1 MPLPALANWDPT
13 RTALHQAA
21 QVVGAIRKVDAAPL
35 PNYLQLALEVV
46 PQGVT
51 SGPLAP
57 SIGGELVLNFAE
69 RAIVYTSPDR
79 LTIDT
84 VPLEGL
90 TQVTLLDAVLMVMEK
105 SGHPVQVDRSKITG
119 QEALQVHPDAAHEYN
134 EALFKIYLGFARFKA
149 RLFGPMS
156 RMVVWPHG
164 FDLSFLWFTHGL
176 DESNDPHMNFGF
188 SPGSPGFARPYVY
201 AYAHP
206 KPPGMFDVELP
217 QGARW
222 NTDPW
227 TGIALDYDALAV
239 EADIESVI
247 EKSLLQIHTAIS
259 PLMG

>member
-1 MPLPALANWDPT
+1 MPLPALANWDTT
-13 RTALHQAA
+13 RTGLHQAA
-21 QVVGAIRKVDAAPL
+21 QVVGAIRKVDATPL
-35 PNYLQLALEVV
+35 PNYLHLALEVV
-46 PQGVT
+46 PQGIT

-57 SIGGELVLNFAE
+57 SIGGELVLNFTE
-69 RAIVYTSPDR
+69 RAIIYSSPEGS
-79 LTIDT
+79 TTT
-84 VPLEGL
+84 VPLEDH
-90 TQVTLLDAVLMVMEK
+90 TQVSLLDAVLAAMEK

-119 QEALQVHPDAAHEYN
+119 QETLQVHPDAAREYTQ
-134 EALFKIYLGFARFKA
+134 ALFKIYMGFARFKA

-188 SPGSPGFARPYVY
+188 SPGSPGFARPYIY

-206 KPPGMFDVELP
+206 KPAGMFDVELP
-217 QGARW
+217 QGTRW

-227 TGIALDYDALAV
+227 TGIALDYDVLVV
-239 EADIESVI
+239 EDDIESVI
-247 EKSLLQIHTAIS
+247 EKALLQIHTAIS

>member
-1 MPLPALANWDPT
+1 MPLPALANWDST
-13 RTALHQAA
+13 RTGLHQAA
-21 QVVGAIRKVDAAPL
+21 QVVGAIRKVDAAVL
-35 PNYLQLALEVV
+35 PNFLHIALEVV

-57 SIGGELVLNFAE
+57 SVGGELVLNFAE
-69 RAIVYTSPDR
+69 RAIIYTSPQG
-79 LTIDT
+79 TVT
-84 VPLEGL
+84 SVPLEGH
-90 TQVTLLDAVLMVMEK
+90 TQVTLLDAVLAAMDK
-105 SGHPVQVDRSKITG
+105 AGHRVQPDRSKITG
-119 QEALQVHPDAAHEYN
+119 QEPLQVHPDAAREYSQAFN
-134 EALFKIYLGFARFKA
+134 KIYMGFARFKA

-176 DESNDPHMNFGF
+176 DESKDPHMNFGF
-188 SPGSPGFARPYVY
+188 SPGSPGFARPYIY

-217 QGARW
+217 QCARW

-227 TGIALDYDALAV
+227 TGIALDYDVLAV
-239 EADIESVI
+239 EADVESVV
-247 EKSLLQIHTAIS
+247 EKTLLQIHTEIS